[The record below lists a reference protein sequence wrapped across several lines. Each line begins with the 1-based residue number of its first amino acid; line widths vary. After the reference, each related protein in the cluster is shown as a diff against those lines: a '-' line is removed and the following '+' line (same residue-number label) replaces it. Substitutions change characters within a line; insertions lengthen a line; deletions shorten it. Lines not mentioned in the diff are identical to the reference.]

1 MLFHKH
7 NMPLNLSSGLRM
19 IRWGISAPRPSWA
32 RLACTNASAG
42 PDTMQL
48 QREDLIA
55 QTEQY
60 DTNTMQSQC
69 EDLIAGT
76 EQCSTMQSQCEDL
89 IASTE
94 QCSTMQSQCEDL
106 IQGQNNVKI
115 LLHWQNNTVQCNCN
129 VEILLQG
136 QNNVK
141 IYIELKSEH
150 HWAAAVTRHQISLPG
165 PQWCNIPNITMKMIK
180 MMMLASM

>member
-60 DTNTMQSQC
+60 GTMQLRH

-76 EQCSTMQSQCEDL
+76 EQCEDL
-89 IASTE
+89 HWTQEWAPLS
-94 QCSTMQSQCEDL
+94 CWGNSPPDLFARVAMMQYTQHNNEDDKDDDA
-106 IQGQNNVKI
+106 GNHGNNDD
-115 LLHWQNNTVQCNCN
+115 QFF
-129 VEILLQG
+129 
-136 QNNVK
+136 
-141 IYIELKSEH
+141 
-150 HWAAAVTRHQISLPG
+150 
-165 PQWCNIPNITMKMIK
+165 NITTMWWPQTRTPEYDRGAI
-180 MMMLASM
+180 AP

>member
-19 IRWGISAPRPSWA
+19 IRWGNSAPRPSWA

-48 QREDLIA
+48 QREDLTA
-55 QTEQY
+55 ETEQY

-76 EQCSTMQSQCEDL
+76 EQCSTMQSQSLDL
-89 IASTE
+89 IAQTE
-94 QCSTMQSQCEDL
+94 QCEDL
-106 IQGQNNVKI
+106 HWTQEWAPLSCCGNWAPDLFAGWVAMMQYTQQHNNEDDKDDGIHDDNEDQVDDAGDQFVSHPLTKWPFCV
-115 LLHWQNNTVQCNCN
+115 LS
-129 VEILLQG
+129 LQLFY
-136 QNNVK
+136 K
-141 IYIELKSEH
+141 L
-150 HWAAAVTRHQISLPG
+150 
-165 PQWCNIPNITMKMIK
+165 C
-180 MMMLASM
+180 